1 MKFHFQMIAAILISA
16 TLLACDKDYCIGEGI
31 TGAWIWKESIG
42 GWGTLTPANTDEVH
56 ILQINSN
63 TFREYINGELQRKFK
78 YEIIAADE
86 RFYGSPQTLQLI
98 DGPVYIL
105 TQSPEEL
112 ILDSSFND
120 DSPTHYYTRL

>member
-1 MKFHFQMIAAILISA
+1 MKFPLQILAAILISA
-16 TLLACDKDYCIGEGI
+16 TLFGCDKDYCIGEGI

-42 GWGTLTPANTDEVH
+42 GWGTLTPANTGDERVLH
-56 ILQINSN
+56 INSN
-63 TFREYINGELQRKFK
+63 TFKEFRNGELHQNFR

-105 TQSPEEL
+105 THSKDEL

-120 DSPTHYYTRL
+120 DSPTHYYTRP